1 MPKKSANS
9 KDNRVSK
16 PKSDAKLASKN
27 HDTTSKS
34 LKIHTKKP
42 KLSKKVESNK
52 SKSTKKQN
60 TKSKNDKT
68 KVFSWLF
75 IKIKIR
81 QIIEYIK
88 NLPSN
93 LKQKIKQ
100 YRNKKAYKT
109 LHLQKKL
116 HSIRKPLRPSR
127 WYLGESVRFLLINWR
142 TMLILIFLYTIIYIV
157 FLTPQHTL
165 STKDIQDTLDKLLGD
180 SGSWQTHLA
189 KAGGTIGITLL
200 DSGQSSSASVI
211 IGLCMSL
218 VFIWAIRHLTN
229 KTKIK
234 ARDAIYQGLAP
245 LVSFTIILV
254 IISIQLLPAIF
265 ASFLYTTAKN
275 TGLLTTGFENFIFF
289 AVMAL
294 VVLLCLYW
302 ATSAIIALYIVTLP
316 GMYPLRALRSA
327 KDLVVFR
334 RFPIF
339 IRIVALPI
347 LLLLIFGL
355 ILLAVVLLVPSLLV
369 LVLNLL
375 AIFTMPLFHTY
386 LYKLYRSLI

>member
-1 MPKKSANS
+1 MPKKSANP
-9 KDNRVSK
+9 KDKRVSK
-16 PKSDAKLASKN
+16 SKSAVKLTSKN
-27 HDTTSKS
+27 RGTTSKS
-34 LKIHTKKP
+34 P
-42 KLSKKVESNK
+42 KKVESNHPNHSDK
-52 SKSTKKQN
+52 PKSTKKQN
-60 TKSKNDKT
+60 TKSKQNKT
-68 KVFSWLF
+68 KILSLLF
-75 IKIKIR
+75 IKNKFR
-81 QIIEYIK
+81 QFIEYIK
-88 NLPSN
+88 NFPSS

-109 LHLQKKL
+109 FHLQKKL
-116 HSIRKPLRPSR
+116 SSVRKPLRSSR
-127 WYLGESVRFLLINWR
+127 WYLGESVRFLLRNWR
-142 TMLILIFLYTIIYIV
+142 TMLVLILIHTIIYIA
-157 FLTPQHTL
+157 FLAPQHTL
-165 STKDIQDTLDKLLGD
+165 STKDIQDVLDKLMGESD
-180 SGSWQTHLA
+180 SWQAHLA

-200 DSGQSSSASVI
+200 DSGQSSSASVV

-245 LVSFTIILV
+245 LVSFTIVLV

-302 ATSAIIALYIVTLP
+302 ATSAIMALYIVTLP
-316 GMYPLRALRSA
+316 GMYPMRALRSA

-339 IRIVALPI
+339 LRIVALPI
-347 LLLLIFGL
+347 LLVLIFGL
-355 ILLAVVLLVPSLLV
+355 ILLAVVLIKPSLLV
-369 LVLNLL
+369 LVLNLIAIL
-375 AIFTMPLFHTY
+375 AMPLFHTY